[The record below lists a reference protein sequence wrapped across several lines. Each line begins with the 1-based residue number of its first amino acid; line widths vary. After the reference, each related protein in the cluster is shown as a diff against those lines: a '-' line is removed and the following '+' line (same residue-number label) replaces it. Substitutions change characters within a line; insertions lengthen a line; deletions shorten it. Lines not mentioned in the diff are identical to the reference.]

1 MTPMNQGL
9 RAVGTVEL
17 GGLKNPPSR
26 KRIDYIIKCA
36 KELLPHLG
44 KHEDEWLGFR
54 PTLPDFLP
62 ILGPSLK
69 NKNIIYAFGHQH
81 LGWTLGAITGKII
94 SKIVAGEKTNLDL
107 TPYSSKDLI
116 RKFLS
121 KNYLAYTFLTLAALF
136 WSGNFI
142 IGKFATLF
150 EVPPLTLNFLRWVMV
165 WFILI
170 PFTIK
175 EILAKRNYIKENF
188 LVISFMGILTI
199 STFNS
204 VVYFALNYTQVINA
218 VLMLA
223 AIPPMII
230 IFSSIMKIE
239 KTNMFQISGLILS
252 IFGVGTIISNADIQK
267 IISLTFNIGDIWML
281 VCVLSWSLYSTLLKK
296 SKLELSQFSL
306 IQIMVT
312 VGLIFLFPQFLYEKS
327 IGLDLKI
334 NKAFI
339 FILTYVVIFPAIAA
353 YYCWQKAI
361 ELIGPNRS
369 SMFIQ
374 LMPLFSA
381 VMAIIIFNEKFELYH
396 FAGAFL

>member
-1 MTPMNQGL
+1 M
-9 RAVGTVEL
+9 
-17 GGLKNPPSR
+17 
-26 KRIDYIIKCA
+26 
-36 KELLPHLG
+36 
-44 KHEDEWLGFR
+44 
-54 PTLPDFLP
+54 
-62 ILGPSLK
+62 
-69 NKNIIYAFGHQH
+69 
-81 LGWTLGAITGKII
+81 
-94 SKIVAGEKTNLDL
+94 
-107 TPYSSKDLI
+107 
-116 RKFLS
+116 
-121 KNYLAYTFLTLAALF
+121 AALF

-175 EILAKRNYIKENF
+175 EIIEKRDYIKENF
-188 LVISFMGILTI
+188 LVISVMGVLTI

-239 KTNMFQISGLILS
+239 KTNIFQISGLILS

-296 SKLELSQFSL
+296 VNLNYLN
-306 IQIMVT
+306 
-312 VGLIFLFPQFLYEKS
+312 FL
-327 IGLDLKI
+327 
-334 NKAFI
+334 
-339 FILTYVVIFPAIAA
+339 
-353 YYCWQKAI
+353 
-361 ELIGPNRS
+361 
-369 SMFIQ
+369 
-374 LMPLFSA
+374 
-381 VMAIIIFNEKFELYH
+381 
-396 FAGAFL
+396 